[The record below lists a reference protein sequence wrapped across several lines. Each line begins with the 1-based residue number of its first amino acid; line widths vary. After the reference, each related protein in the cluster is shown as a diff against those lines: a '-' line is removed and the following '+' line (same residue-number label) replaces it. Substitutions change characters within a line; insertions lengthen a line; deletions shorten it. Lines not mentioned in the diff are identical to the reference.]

1 MRAIADAIALV
12 LKTAKPYTIQMKKS
26 ATYSA
31 RVDFEALLEGVRR
44 ANALVAK
51 AGRDVDL
58 PHDGYPH
65 VWYAVNGAGR
75 KAGDP
80 ARIAVSGQK
89 AAAFLSVV
97 LGTDVAAL
105 ADGAEVNVL
114 GCNRQAL
121 CAAKVTKGAD
131 GFALDVPADRATHVT
146 QWLRALSDGYVIFDD
161 ANVGT
166 DIPGPVAIE

>member
-1 MRAIADAIALV
+1 
-12 LKTAKPYTIQMKKS
+12 
-26 ATYSA
+26 
-31 RVDFEALLEGVRR
+31 
-44 ANALVAK
+44 
-51 AGRDVDL
+51 
-58 PHDGYPH
+58 